1 MNNEE
6 KNNET
11 KNFENWISIPL
22 PDNCTNVCISFNR
35 EVAES
40 QIKKFGAIPLY
51 GFDKEEEWLPVEVF
65 ITYGGSLAPI
75 QKCQET

>member
-1 MNNEE
+1 MNE
-6 KNNET
+6 KTIINET
-11 KNFENWISIPL
+11 KNSDNWISIAL
-22 PDNCTNVCISFNR
+22 PDNCTNVCISFKR

-40 QIKKFGAIPLY
+40 HIKKFGAIPLY

-75 QKCQET
+75 QKRQET